1 MNSYNFGLIGSVW
14 LMVILLLVAFALTI
28 FTYKETT
35 PPISKFFKWLLI
47 SLRSLTLFL
56 LILILFE
63 PVLDITSN
71 LINKPKVA
79 VLLDNSLSMNI
90 NTEKYKKSDIYKN
103 VLTDLDLSGLEYK
116 VYSFGEKVNEIDVA
130 TFEKS
135 KYESLKLNE
144 NITDLAR
151 GIKHVNRNLENENF
165 SSLLLITDGIHNQG
179 NSPIINAQ
187 ELARP
192 IFTIGIGDTNKPKD
206 IAITNILTNKIGF
219 LDSKLPLIVKF
230 KSAGYDNQKV
240 KLTIFENGKKIEEK
254 EITINANQTEYEEY
268 FTYLPIAEGT
278 NKISATIQNL
288 TDELTTANNSSS
300 EYVKINKNKRKF
312 LIIAGAPNP
321 DITFIKAELSKI
333 KNVEIKEFIQK
344 QKSDFYITPNQK
356 DFSESEM
363 LILIGY
369 PNNFSPDNVTKMIK
383 NELDNGKSLIFV
395 PSKDVNFKKA
405 TILEDY
411 LGFKVLSNSPR
422 ESNVSPITLEQG
434 QVNSVLKVDDEPN
447 SIKLWNDLPPLFH
460 SELFVKTNPT
470 ASVLMQY
477 RIGDVEFQEPLLL
490 SNEFNKTKSLI
501 FLGYGL
507 YKWKFGSYSSEKD
520 NNANDLFN
528 ILINNTIKWLSVE
541 NIGKNFTISTS
552 KEKYN
557 LGETVEILAQVYD
570 KSYNAF
576 DKAKVNIT
584 LQTKNSEKREI
595 TLQNYGNG
603 KYITKVSGLKNGD
616 YQVYGTAYIDS
627 QTEYAKDQTRFEV
640 ELNSLEKSNIVL
652 NKSLLLSISTLN
664 NGKYYDANNFKLL
677 NEDIKKSDFHFEK
690 SMTTKKEIVLW
701 NYSILLIIIITA
713 LGLEWFIR
721 KRLGLL

>member
-1 MNSYNFGLIGSVW
+1 MNSYNFGLIGSAW
-14 LMVILLLVAFALTI
+14 IMLILFLVALALTI

-35 PPISKFFKWLLI
+35 PPISKFFKGLLI
-47 SLRSLTLFL
+47 SLRSLSLFL

-79 VLLDNSLSMNI
+79 VLLDNSISMNI

-103 VLTDLDLSGLEYK
+103 VISKLDFSGLDYK
-116 VYSFGEKVNEIDVA
+116 VYSFGEKVNEIEVSN
-130 TFEKS
+130 FEKS
-135 KYESLKLNE
+135 KYESLKFNE
-144 NITDLAR
+144 NITDIAK

-165 SSLLLITDGIHNQG
+165 SSVILITDGIHNQG
-179 NSPIINAQ
+179 NSPTINTQ

-192 IFTIGIGDTNKPKD
+192 IFAIGIGDTNKPKD

-230 KSAGYDNQKV
+230 KSIGFDNQKV
-240 KLTIFENGKKIEEK
+240 KLTIYENGKKIEEK
-254 EITINANQTEYEEY
+254 EVTLSAKQSEYEEY
-268 FTYLPIAEGT
+268 FTYLPTAEGT

-288 TDELTTANNSSS
+288 TDELTTSNNSAS
-300 EYVKINKNKRKF
+300 EYVRINKNKRKF

-321 DITFIKAELSKI
+321 DIAFIKAEISKI

-344 QKSDFYITPNQK
+344 QKSDFYTSPNQK
-356 DFSESEM
+356 DFTESEM
-363 LILIGY
+363 IILIGY
-369 PNNFSPDNVTKMIK
+369 PNNFSPDNVTKMVK
-383 NELDNGKSLIFV
+383 SELDNGKSLIFV

-405 TILEDY
+405 SLLEDY

-434 QVNSVLKVDDEPN
+434 QVNAVLKVEDEAN
-447 SIKLWNDLPPLFH
+447 SLKLWNDLPPLFH

-470 ASVLMQY
+470 ANVLMQY

-490 SNEFNKTKSLI
+490 SNEFNKTKSLV

-507 YKWKFGSYSSEKD
+507 YKWKFGSYTSEKD
-520 NNANDLFN
+520 NNARDLFN
-528 ILINNTIKWLSVE
+528 ILMNNTVKWLSVE

-570 KSYNAF
+570 KSYNAY
-576 DKAKVNIT
+576 DKAKVNVTI
-584 LQTKNSEKREI
+584 QAKNAEKREI

-603 KYITKVSGLKNGD
+603 KYITKVNGLKNGD
-616 YQVYGTAYIDS
+616 YQVFGTAYIS
-627 QTEYAKDQTRFEV
+627 NNSEYAKDQTRFEV
-640 ELNSLEKSNIVL
+640 ELNNLEKSNIVL
-652 NKSLLLSISTLN
+652 NKTLLENLADMN
-664 NGKYYDANNFKLL
+664 KGKYYDANNISSL

-690 SMTTKKEIVLW
+690 SVTTKKEIVLW